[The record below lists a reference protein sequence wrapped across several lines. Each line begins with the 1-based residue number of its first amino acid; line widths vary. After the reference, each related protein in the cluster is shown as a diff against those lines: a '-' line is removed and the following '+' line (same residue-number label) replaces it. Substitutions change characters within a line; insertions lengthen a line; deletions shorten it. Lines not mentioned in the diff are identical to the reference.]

1 MNSHDETK
9 LKSPYYGLS
18 IDDMILRIK
27 ECEGESEVAALLD
40 AMAQRFGLES
50 YVFISLCLE
59 EGSRREN
66 HRYLIGCTPKWCQI
80 YNANN
85 WFFIDPFI
93 EYALHHSMPILGSA
107 IQPKTPGQ
115 AELLAA
121 AAENGFRSGVVIPA
135 HSGSGK
141 RSGVLYLGSDKLPPE
156 IEPQLLNV
164 RTQLRAT
171 AMELFEWWE
180 ARMAIE
186 AIAKF
191 QLDPTDVAL
200 LKLEH
205 QGFSTDEVGRILG
218 ISKSTINMRFR
229 QLNVKFDV
237 HQKKHAAERASQLG
251 ILSAR

>member
-1 MNSHDETK
+1 MNSFDETK
-9 LKSPYYGLS
+9 SIDPYYGQW

-27 ECEGESEVAALLD
+27 ECEGESEVAALL
-40 AMAQRFGLES
+40 AAIVQAFGLQS

-135 HSGSGK
+135 HSGSDK
-141 RSGVLYLGSDKLPPE
+141 RAGVLYLGSDKPPQE
-156 IEPQLLNV
+156 IETQLLNV
-164 RTQLRAT
+164 RTLLRAT
-171 AMELFEWWE
+171 AMELVEWWE
-180 ARMAIE
+180 AQMAID

-191 QLDPTDVAL
+191 RLDPTDVAL
-200 LKLEH
+200 LKL
-205 QGFSTDEVGRILG
+205 
-218 ISKSTINMRFR
+218 
-229 QLNVKFDV
+229 
-237 HQKKHAAERASQLG
+237 
-251 ILSAR
+251 